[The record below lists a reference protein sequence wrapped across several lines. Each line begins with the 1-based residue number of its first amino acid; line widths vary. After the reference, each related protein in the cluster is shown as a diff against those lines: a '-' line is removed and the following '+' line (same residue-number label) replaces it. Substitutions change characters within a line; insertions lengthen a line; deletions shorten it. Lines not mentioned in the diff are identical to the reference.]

1 MQAII
6 ADTPQPLSKRQRI
19 FFQYFTFVLIDLTVL
34 NLFQEH
40 WHHLAIDS
48 FSISLLTAIL
58 LQVMLKLTIY
68 LEHRAAEFFKSKTGF
83 VAKLRPLSAWGI
95 LFVSK
100 LLILAAVNLLFGDEV
115 LFGGPYHGVIA
126 FIIVITTM
134 LAAEQ
139 LVMKLFR
146 SLA

>member
-1 MQAII
+1 MQVII
-6 ADTPQPLSKRQRI
+6 ADINTQLSIRQRV
-19 FFQYFTFVLIDLTVL
+19 FLQYFTFVLIDLTVL

-40 WHHLAIDS
+40 WDYLSIDS
-48 FSISLLTAIL
+48 FSISPLAAIL
-58 LQVMLKLTIY
+58 IQVMLKLTIY
-68 LEHRAAEFFKSKTGF
+68 LEYRAADFFKSKSGF

-100 LLILAAVNLLFGDEV
+100 LLILGAINELFGEEV
-115 LFGGPYHGVIA
+115 IFGGPYHGVVA
-126 FIIVITTM
+126 FIIVITAM

-139 LVMKLFR
+139 LVLKIIR